1 MKHLFKL
8 GVTASLMA
16 AVVLSGCQKS
26 DDDKPSSNKQR
37 HVQSELCEYTENG
50 VLHQNKTEYAY
61 DAKWNKTLVNHTS
74 VVDGAEVSSSKNE
87 YKYDD
92 KGNEV
97 WYYRISTDNGV
108 ATYTEELS
116 RKYDGNG
123 NVIEFQQVRDYNDGS
138 IVSEKFEYKYNEHG
152 DHTEM
157 ILTNNSGIITRTWEY
172 QYDNKGNKTNV
183 EEYFNGVLQGK
194 RTIQYDEQGNATKEE
209 TYSFN
214 ISTNEFGLTSK
225 TEYTYDGNTKNFIEE
240 IYSNDGTENHSVV
253 IVFTDSKREKI
264 KNQTT
269 KITYTDGRTNNSEEK
284 YSYDNEGHLTLYEW
298 YRNGI
303 LISKRGYEGNVS
315 FNYSYSETGE
325 LNYSSKTVYTDSNR
339 DKPLTIETIGTNYSS
354 KIEYTY
360 DNDENEIGFKRYSN
374 GVLVDEIKDY
384 VYDGNKLTY
393 TSLDYDEETGELYRT
408 NYYTIIFCE

>member
-1 MKHLFKL
+1 MKNLLKL

-16 AVVLSGCQKS
+16 AFVFSGCQKN
-26 DDDKPSSNKQR
+26 DDDEPSIKKQR

-50 VLHQNKTEYAY
+50 VLHQQKTEYAY
-61 DAKWNKTLVNHTS
+61 DAKWNKTLVNNKS
-74 VVDGAEVSSSKNE
+74 VVDGAEVSGFKQE

-92 KGNEV
+92 NGNEV
-97 WYYRISTDNGV
+97 WYYNISTSNGV

-214 ISTNEFGLTSK
+214 ISTNEFCLTSK

-315 FNYSYSETGE
+315 FNYSYGE
-325 LNYSSKTVYTDSNR
+325 NGEINNFSKTIYTDSNR
-339 DKPLTIETIGTNYSS
+339 EKPLTIETSHS
-354 KIEYTY
+354 KEEYTY
-360 DNDENEIGFKRYSN
+360 DNDENEIGYKYYIN
-374 GVLVDEIKDY
+374 GVLTDENKDY

-393 TSLDYDEETGELYRT
+393 TLLYYDEENGELYRT
-408 NYYTIIFCE
+408 NYYTIIYCE

>member
-1 MKHLFKL
+1 MKNLLKL

-16 AVVLSGCQKS
+16 AFVFSGCQKN
-26 DDDKPSSNKQR
+26 DDDEPSIKKQR

-50 VLHQNKTEYAY
+50 VLHQQKTEYAY
-61 DAKWNKTLVNHTS
+61 DAKWNKTLVNNKS
-74 VVDGAEVSSSKNE
+74 VVDGAEVSGFKQE

-92 KGNEV
+92 NGNEV
-97 WYYRISTDNGV
+97 WYYKISTSNGV

-214 ISTNEFGLTSK
+214 ISTNEFCLTSK

-315 FNYSYSETGE
+315 FNYSYGE
-325 LNYSSKTVYTDSNR
+325 NGEINNFSKTIYTDSNR
-339 DKPLTIETIGTNYSS
+339 EKPLTIETSHS
-354 KIEYTY
+354 KEEYTY
-360 DNDENEIGFKRYSN
+360 DNDENEIGYKYYIN
-374 GVLVDEIKDY
+374 GVLTDENKDY

-393 TSLDYDEETGELYRT
+393 TSLYYDEENGELYRT
-408 NYYTIIFCE
+408 NYYTIIYCE

>member
-1 MKHLFKL
+1 MKNLLKL

-16 AVVLSGCQKS
+16 AFVFSGCQKN
-26 DDDKPSSNKQR
+26 DDDEPSIKKQR

-50 VLHQNKTEYAY
+50 VLHQQKTEYAY
-61 DAKWNKTLVNHTS
+61 DAKWNKTLVNNKS
-74 VVDGAEVSSSKNE
+74 VVDGAEVSGFKQE

-92 KGNEV
+92 NGNEV
-97 WYYRISTDNGV
+97 WYYKISTSNGV

-157 ILTNNSGIITRTWEY
+157 ILTNNSGIFTRTWEY

-315 FNYSYSETGE
+315 FNYSYGE
-325 LNYSSKTVYTDSNR
+325 NGEINNFSKTIYTDSNR
-339 DKPLTIETIGTNYSS
+339 EKPLTIETSHS
-354 KIEYTY
+354 KEEYTY
-360 DNDENEIGFKRYSN
+360 DNDENEIGYKYYIN
-374 GVLVDEIKDY
+374 GVLTDENKDY

-393 TSLDYDEETGELYRT
+393 TSLYYDEENGELYRT
-408 NYYTIIFCE
+408 NYYTIIYCE

>member
-1 MKHLFKL
+1 MRNIFRL
-8 GVTASLMA
+8 GVTSSIMA
-16 AVVLSGCQKS
+16 AIVFSGCQKS
-26 DDDKPSSNKQR
+26 DDDKPSSKKQK

-50 VLHQNKTEYAY
+50 VLHQQKTEYAY
-61 DAKWNKTLVNHTS
+61 DAKWNKTLVNHKS
-74 VVDGAEVSSSKNE
+74 VVDGAEVSGFKQE

-92 KGNEV
+92 NGNEV
-97 WYYRISTDNGV
+97 WYYNISTSNGV

-123 NVIEFQQVRDYNDGS
+123 NVIEFQQVRNYNDGS

-315 FNYSYSETGE
+315 FNYSYGE
-325 LNYSSKTVYTDSNR
+325 NGEINNFSKTIYTDSNR
-339 DKPLTIETIGTNYSS
+339 EKPLTIETPHY
-354 KIEYTY
+354 KEEYTY
-360 DNDENEIGFKRYSN
+360 DNDGNETGFKRYFD
-374 GVLVDEIKDY
+374 GVLTDENKDY

-393 TSLDYDEETGELYRT
+393 TSLYYDEENGELYRT
-408 NYYTIIFCE
+408 NYYTIIYCE